1 MSRLQQEGVIDDSE
15 YARMFASRR
24 HCSALKGKRLIRQ
37 ELEQRGI
44 SKETAG
50 LTVEALDEGAE
61 RDAARKGAD

>member
-1 MSRLQQEGVIDDSE
+1 MDRLKQEGVIDDTD
-15 YARMFASRR
+15 YARMFASQRMR
-24 HCSALKGKRLIRQ
+24 SALKGKRLIRQ

-61 RDAARKGAD
+61 RDAAQEGSS